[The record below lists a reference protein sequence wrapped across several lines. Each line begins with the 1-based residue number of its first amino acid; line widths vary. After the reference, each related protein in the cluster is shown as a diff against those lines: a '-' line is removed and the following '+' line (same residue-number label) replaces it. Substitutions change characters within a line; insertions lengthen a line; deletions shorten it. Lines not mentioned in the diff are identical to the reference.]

1 MADREVFQQ
10 GSPRTPDA
18 VGLIKPVKKLFT
30 EAGVKLGDVDLAEVQ
45 IRLGKF
51 QNADKVH
58 HIRAPEQPE
67 LQLILFALLDRLVKI
82 ESLIATNRIN
92 GKHLSEEL
100 TDLANSAVRSN
111 VAKKLDEAVN
121 KLFVWAA
128 DESRDALAV
137 QGVVSDDD
145 FKLAN
150 QFQSSIESLGLII
163 ASIESPAT
171 HYVDPRIG
179 PLQEYLRKS
188 KLAGAFET
196 RVTLD
201 TVESEGSEVSV
212 TYPEEKL
219 LRTPVQKTPFV
230 LRAFGSAGFNAT
242 LNALMF
248 LTVSQERESLTID
261 TVGLSELTISGW
273 TISRWDRLYKVDFSK
288 LVDNPTGTN
297 IMETKNRRWGR
308 PKNPDLGAL

>member
-10 GSPRTPDA
+10 GSPRTLDA
-18 VGLIKPVKKLFT
+18 VGLIRPVKKLFT
-30 EAGVKLGDVDLAEVQ
+30 EAGVKLGDVDLAAVQ

-100 TDLANSAVRSN
+100 RELANSAERSN

-163 ASIESPAT
+163 ASIENPAT
-171 HYVDPRIG
+171 QYTDPRIG

-196 RVTLD
+196 RVNF
-201 TVESEGSEVSV
+201 EIEGSEVSV

-219 LRTPVQKTPFV
+219 LKTPVQATLFV
-230 LRAFGSAGFNAT
+230 LRAFGSVGFNAT

-248 LTVSQERESLTID
+248 LEVSQERESLAVD
-261 TVGLSELTISGW
+261 SVGLSELTISGW
-273 TISRWDRLYKVDFSK
+273 TISRWDRLYQVDFSK

-297 IMETKNRRWGR
+297 VMETENRRWGR